1 MKIFCFSG
9 TGNSY
14 SVAKEIGKSFSVE
27 PVLIAKFKDQS
38 SVKITDS
45 QIGIITPVYL
55 NDIPRIVKEFILRLS
70 FERPSTYVFAVLTSG
85 SGRNKN
91 GFKNINIALAQHNV
105 KLSLAFDVQMPSSFQ
120 ARNDMDSVLDAVPER
135 ISRITAAIKN
145 RLENY
150 TPQGS
155 AILPKDLKNAVAF
168 GTYGNQSDIG
178 EQIISLLRKQH
189 INVVGEPF
197 VCKGDSPGTDNKG
210 RPSAADLQN
219 AKEFAN
225 GIVSKLTRD

>member
-27 PVLIAKFKDQS
+27 PVLITKFKDQS

-45 QIGIITPVYL
+45 QIGIITPVCL

-145 RLENY
+145 RLVNY
-150 TPQGS
+150 TTRLGHT
-155 AILPKDLKNAVAF
+155 A
-168 GTYGNQSDIG
+168 
-178 EQIISLLRKQH
+178 
-189 INVVGEPF
+189 
-197 VCKGDSPGTDNKG
+197 KGLYK
-210 RPSAADLQN
+210 AL
-219 AKEFAN
+219 FY
-225 GIVSKLTRD
+225 V